1 MKKLKDIE
9 SILDGIMKNIKYK
22 IFAAFFNFYR
32 RLFKINM
39 NRISLIIINKDK
51 FQGNLRYIYN
61 ELNRRNDD
69 LEYNIISRD
78 EYSLSGVNS
87 VSGALRKIFVLLRL
101 FLVKSYRLAVS
112 RYIFL
117 NDNFLPM
124 AYMNLNHEAD
134 VVQVWHGPGA
144 FKKFGLSSVTD
155 PDLIDL
161 EKRISEKLDYV
172 VVSSKKVAPF
182 YEEAFGVNEEKV
194 LPLGIP
200 RTDYYFRENDVEK
213 LRKKFEDLYPES
225 KDKKIVLY
233 APTFRENSAYN
244 KDILEN
250 FDIDLF
256 NQELGDQY
264 VLAVRLHPRMK
275 SVDIP
280 GDYDIIDVTGY
291 KDEKEL
297 LLLVDIL
304 ITDYSSIMVE
314 YAILNKPIIF
324 YPYDYKYYSHIERG
338 FYFDY
343 RKMVPGPVTCRIEE
357 LIEIIKNK
365 DYDMNK
371 VKKFTNLQFD
381 YLDGNSTKRIVDYIL
396 DANK

>member
-1 MKKLKDIE
+1 M
-9 SILDGIMKNIKYK
+9 NNFKYRL
-22 IFAAFFNFYR
+22 FAAFFNFYR
-32 RLFKINM
+32 RLFKINK
-39 NRISLIIINKDK
+39 NRVSLIIINKDK
-51 FQGNLRYIYN
+51 FRGNLRYIYN
-61 ELNRRNDD
+61 ELNRRDD
-69 LEYNIISRD
+69 HLEYNIISRD
-78 EYSLSGVNS
+78 EYSLNGINS
-87 VSGALRKIFVLLRL
+87 VSGVLRKIFVLLRL

-117 NDNFLPM
+117 SDNFLPM
-124 AYMNLNHEAD
+124 AYMNLNRESD
-134 VVQVWHGPGA
+134 VVQIWHGPGA

-182 YEEAFGVNEEKV
+182 YEEAFGVSEEKV

-200 RTDYYFRENDVEK
+200 RTDYYFMENDIEK
-213 LRKKFEDLYPES
+213 LRKKFEGLYPES

-233 APTFRENSAYN
+233 APTFRENSAYD

-264 VLAVRLHPRMK
+264 ILAVRLHPRIN
-275 SVDIP
+275 SVDLVH
-280 GDYDIIDVTGY
+280 GYDIIDVTGY

-297 LLLVDIL
+297 LLIADIL

-314 YAILNKPIIF
+314 YALLNKPIIF

-343 RKMVPGPVTCRIEE
+343 RKIVPGPVTCHIEE

-365 DYDMNK
+365 DYDLNK
-371 VKKFTNLQFD
+371 LEKFTDLQFD

-396 DANK
+396 DEE

>member
-1 MKKLKDIE
+1 M
-9 SILDGIMKNIKYK
+9 NNFKYRL
-22 IFAAFFNFYR
+22 FAAFFNFYR
-32 RLFKINM
+32 RLFKINK
-39 NRISLIIINKDK
+39 NRVSLIIINKNK
-51 FQGNLRYIYN
+51 FRGNLRYIYN
-61 ELNRRNDD
+61 ELNRRNDH

-78 EYSLSGVNS
+78 EYSLNGINS
-87 VSGALRKIFVLLRL
+87 VSGVLRKILVLLRL

-117 NDNFLPM
+117 SDNFLPM
-124 AYMNLNHEAD
+124 AYMNLNKESD
-134 VVQVWHGPGA
+134 VVQIWHGPGA

-172 VVSSKKVAPF
+172 VVSSKNVAPF
-182 YEEAFGVNEEKV
+182 YEEAFGVSEEKV

-200 RTDYYFRENDVEK
+200 RTDYYFKENNIEK
-213 LRKKFEDLYPES
+213 LRKKFEGLYPEA

-233 APTFRENSAYN
+233 APTFRENSAYD

-256 NQELGDQY
+256 NRELGDQY
-264 VLAVRLHPRMK
+264 ILAVRLHPRIN
-275 SVDIP
+275 SVDLVH
-280 GDYDIIDVTGY
+280 GCDIIDVTGY

-297 LLLVDIL
+297 LLLADIL

-314 YAILNKPIIF
+314 YALLNKPIIF

-343 RKMVPGPVTCRIEE
+343 RKIVPGPVTCHIEE

-365 DYDMNK
+365 DYDLNK
-371 VKKFTNLQFD
+371 LEKFTDLQFD
-381 YLDGNSTKRIVDYIL
+381 YLDGNSTKRIVDYII
-396 DANK
+396 DTE